1 MKKTKV
7 KQREEST
14 AMEDEVVP
22 NESENMVEED
32 EVDYMIRMTQ
42 LQNDILLRIK
52 ENLEQDDNE

>member
-1 MKKTKV
+1 MRKTKV
-7 KQREEST
+7 KLREEPT
-14 AMEDEVVP
+14 ATEDEAVHH
-22 NESENMVEED
+22 ESENTAEED

>member
-1 MKKTKV
+1 
-7 KQREEST
+7 
-14 AMEDEVVP
+14 MEDEVVP